1 MARKRVRRNNRE
13 TGSIKDLQQT
23 YSSSDFIKMN
33 ISRNVSKF
41 KDAVGAKEK
50 QQRTRC
56 INNRATEKLIPIAS
70 E

>member
-1 MARKRVRRNNRE
+1 
-13 TGSIKDLQQT
+13 
-23 YSSSDFIKMN
+23 MN

-70 E
+70 EWKYQDIFEIKR

>member
-1 MARKRVRRNNRE
+1 
-13 TGSIKDLQQT
+13 
-23 YSSSDFIKMN
+23 MN

-70 E
+70 EWKYQDIFEIKKGTRKDLSLQYINMQF